1 MCVNTSERSMPVLDF
16 NMRINKGTATVT
28 DNYPLTEIMENG
40 CWGDYSEEDV
50 REVALTI
57 IDDVINKAK
66 TVVKDEHGES
76 SASCS
81 FPAVPTIQIDVVA
94 SRTPSPTDSLT
105 DETTG
110 DTCLENSQVKSEDEL
125 QLESPNE
132 VSESKDNEQLREFV
146 FSYLQEIFCKAL
158 PLAEERAAT
167 KLETMKIEE
176 GESSRKKTPS
186 PWYIRLRESLL
197 RFLRLA
203 CICGGRRNNS

>member
-1 MCVNTSERSMPVLDF
+1 
-16 NMRINKGTATVT
+16 
-28 DNYPLTEIMENG
+28 MENG
-40 CWGDYSEEDV
+40 SWADYNEEGV
-50 REVALTI
+50 RDVALTI
-57 IDDVINKAK
+57 VDDVINKAK
-66 TVVKDEHGES
+66 IVIKDRHGES

-125 QLESPNE
+125 QLESPVE
-132 VSESKDNEQLREFV
+132 PIETTESKDSEQLREFV
-146 FSYLQEIFCKAL
+146 FSYLQDIFCKAL
-158 PLAEERAAT
+158 PIAEERAAT

-176 GESSRKKTPS
+176 GESSSRKKIPS